1 MADRQKLGILVLIP
15 QYYDNSIILSN
26 KLQEQFSNYI
36 SIKGIITDPSQIKNF
51 GPNVDLIV
59 SVNSNYVD
67 DKISTVNIS
76 QFLLPD
82 DIQKLNV
89 AITTKQHL
97 VKKDKFQEHLLT
109 FFDSTNFIKS
119 TRLKNIDQVFD
130 LVSDSF
136 QKQGIVN
143 SDFEKRLY
151 QREKM
156 SSTAFGRIAIPHS
169 LDMASNKVEDTLLSI
184 HVALSG
190 VMIMKFIW

>member
-1 MADRQKLGILVLIP
+1 M
-15 QYYDNSIILSN
+15 
-26 KLQEQFSNYI
+26 
-36 SIKGIITDPSQIKNF
+36 
-51 GPNVDLIV
+51 
-59 SVNSNYVD
+59 
-67 DKISTVNIS
+67 
-76 QFLLPD
+76 
-82 DIQKLNV
+82 
-89 AITTKQHL
+89 
-97 VKKDKFQEHLLT
+97 
-109 FFDSTNFIKS
+109 
-119 TRLKNIDQVFD
+119 
-130 LVSDSF
+130 VSDSF